1 MSTHPNTGNLTEI
14 TGLRHSN
21 PQDGS
26 SPRIERLG
34 AQAGVTVVRLS
45 FRAGQTMEDH
55 QARFPILVQGQTG
68 SVTFATADRTVTLVA
83 GTAVHV
89 DAGVV
94 HRLEAGEDSVVT
106 LLVLR

>member
-1 MSTHPNTGNLTEI
+1 MSADAATGTLTEI
-14 TGLRHSN
+14 TGLRESN

-34 AQAGVTVVRLS
+34 NEDGVTVVRLS

-68 SVTFATADRTVTLVA
+68 AVTFGTADRTVTLVP

-89 DAGVV
+89 DTGVV
-94 HRLEAGEDSVVT
+94 HRLEAVEDSVLT